1 MIERPHDRQMNRC
14 AVGVA
19 FVVALAAVGRPA
31 RAGSCSVDIA
41 DFQHALKLEGS
52 GQTASA
58 PQTVG
63 AQLEHQ
69 PTPASVAHA
78 KKEANADVDAAVREA
93 KMLDAQ
99 NKGAECEATLA
110 KARLLLHP

>member
-1 MIERPHDRQMNRC
+1 MNRC
-14 AVGVA
+14 ATGL
-19 FVVALAAVGRPA
+19 ALAAILAIGAGPA
-31 RAGSCSVDIA
+31 RAGRCSVDIA
-41 DFQHALKLEGS
+41 AFQRILKQKGF
-52 GQTASA
+52 GQNASA

-69 PTPASVAHA
+69 PTPASVAQA

-93 KMLDAQ
+93 KMLNAQ
-99 NKGAECEATLA
+99 NKRAECEATLA